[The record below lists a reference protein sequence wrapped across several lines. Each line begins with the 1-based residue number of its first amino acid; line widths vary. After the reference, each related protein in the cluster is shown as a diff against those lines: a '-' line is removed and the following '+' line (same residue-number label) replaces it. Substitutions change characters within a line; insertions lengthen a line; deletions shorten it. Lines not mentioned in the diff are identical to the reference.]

1 MGYRNNV
8 FFGLA
13 LGIAVPLIGYI
24 FWNSFFNVLD
34 SAGILNAD
42 GFSTSWRERTIA
54 LLSICMNI
62 IPFQVY
68 LKKRSEQTMRG
79 LIFPTILL
87 VVVWIYFFKDAIFG

>member
-13 LGIAVPLIGYI
+13 LGIIVPLIAYV
-24 FWNSFFNVLD
+24 FWNSLFNVLD
-34 SAGILNAD
+34 NASIISSD
-42 GFSTSWRERTIA
+42 GFSTSWRERTVA

-68 LKKRSEQTMRG
+68 LKRRCEQTMRG
-79 LIFPTILL
+79 LIFPTVIL
-87 VVVWIYFFKDAIFG
+87 VCVWIYFFKDAIFG